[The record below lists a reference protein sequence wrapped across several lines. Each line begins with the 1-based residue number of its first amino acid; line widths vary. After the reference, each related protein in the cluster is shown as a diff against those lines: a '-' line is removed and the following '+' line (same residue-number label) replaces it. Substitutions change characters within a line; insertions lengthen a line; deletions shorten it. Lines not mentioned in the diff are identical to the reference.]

1 MSVKTPSRD
10 VAESPDGPPKLSSTF
25 AERLTALGAESKANT
40 APSPEPVVLNDELA
54 EQLGIDIEWLKSDDG
69 VAFLAGNYTPE
80 GSTPI
85 AMAYAGHQFG
95 GFSPLLG
102 DGRALLLG
110 EISNDEGELLDLHL
124 KGTGRTPFSRGG
136 DGNATLPAMLREYVM
151 AEAMH
156 ALSVPTS
163 RALAVVTTG
172 ADVRRELLEPGAV
185 LARVAKSHIRVGTF
199 ELAAR
204 RDPELVRELI
214 DVSIERH
221 YPQLADADVPALEL
235 LKAVADAQ
243 ASLIARWM
251 VLGFV
256 HGVMNT
262 DNVLISGETIDYGPC
277 AFLEAH
283 DPAAVFSS
291 IDRNGR
297 YSYGNQPLIG
307 QWNLARL
314 AETLLTFIDDDP
326 DVAVEMATDVLKS
339 FPDQVREHWYEE
351 MAQKLG
357 LRDRAEDPAVQALSE
372 NLVEMMSR
380 VAADHTGT
388 FRALADVLRGADS
401 DSIDLSSDEA
411 WPQWHQRWLDALE
424 SSGANS
430 ESALDD
436 VADAMDAI
444 NPLYIPRNHLVEEA
458 LEAARRGDLEPFV
471 RLLEV
476 TTTPFDRDESR
487 DHFAEPASA
496 SFNEG
501 YQTFCGT

>member
-307 QWNLARL
+307 Q
-314 AETLLTFIDDDP
+314 
-326 DVAVEMATDVLKS
+326 
-339 FPDQVREHWYEE
+339 
-351 MAQKLG
+351 
-357 LRDRAEDPAVQALSE
+357 
-372 NLVEMMSR
+372 
-380 VAADHTGT
+380 
-388 FRALADVLRGADS
+388 
-401 DSIDLSSDEA
+401 
-411 WPQWHQRWLDALE
+411 
-424 SSGANS
+424 
-430 ESALDD
+430 
-436 VADAMDAI
+436 
-444 NPLYIPRNHLVEEA
+444 
-458 LEAARRGDLEPFV
+458 
-471 RLLEV
+471 
-476 TTTPFDRDESR
+476 
-487 DHFAEPASA
+487 
-496 SFNEG
+496 
-501 YQTFCGT
+501 